1 MSTGEATM
9 TETEDDGASR
19 PVALTV
25 LRSERLRPWLIRGTW
40 VLGAI
45 IAFAAYLRLSRTRPV
60 NSDGASNALQAWD
73 MLHGNLL
80 LHGWSLT
87 DVPFYTTELPQY
99 MLVEAARGLNSDTVH
114 VAAAMTYTL
123 VVLLAALVARGRAS
137 GREAA
142 VRMLIAATIMLAP
155 SLGLGTSVLLS
166 SPDHIGTQVPLLVTW
181 LVLDRARPRWYVP
194 VLAALLLA
202 SLYPVFAG
210 A

>member
-1 MSTGEATM
+1 MAAADPADPAPPSGRGRRRQVLLAAG
-9 TETEDDGASR
+9 GAVTVVLLYLAYLGQSR
-19 PVALTV
+19 
-25 LRSERLRPWLIRGTW
+25 S
-40 VLGAI
+40 LGAD
-45 IAFAAYLRLSRTRPV
+45 
-60 NSDGASNALQAWD
+60 SDAASNVLQAWD

-80 LHGWSLT
+80 LRGWTLS
-87 DVPFYTTELPQY
+87 DVSFYTTELPQY

-114 VAAAMTYTL
+114 VAAAVAYTL

-181 LVLDRARPRWYVP
+181 LVLDRAPRRWYAP
-194 VLAALLLA
+194 VAVGLLLA
-202 SLYPVFAG
+202 WAQVADALVLV
-210 A
+210 